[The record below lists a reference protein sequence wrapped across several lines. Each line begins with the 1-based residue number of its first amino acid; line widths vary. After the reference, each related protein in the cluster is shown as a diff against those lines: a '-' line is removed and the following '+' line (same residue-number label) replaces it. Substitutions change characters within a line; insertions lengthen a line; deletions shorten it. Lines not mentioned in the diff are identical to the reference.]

1 MRVHEEELSDV
12 SRYIENHKHQTLK
25 DKEPHYQNLLGHV
38 SPFIRIGPELKMLE
52 VGTGTGWFPI
62 MCKKNG
68 LQCKGLEISRQLVEY
83 ARQFGRENG
92 VESDIEL
99 GNIEEANLGENQFDV
114 IFASSVFEHIE
125 NWPLALDL
133 LYRALKP
140 GGVLFFEA
148 TNKFSFTSG
157 EYWVPLYGW
166 LPNAARYRLRM
177 IMQGP
182 DIMKNGIDFHQFRY
196 GMLRRAFRK
205 AGFSRCLDRAQIANP
220 DAKTGW
226 KRSVILIL
234 QKSAILRNIVLC
246 FVDGTTFVC
255 VK

>member
-1 MRVHEEELSDV
+1 MRVHTEELSDV
-12 SRYIENHKHQTLK
+12 SRYLDNHRHQTLK
-25 DKEPHYQNLLGHV
+25 DQEPHYQNLLNFV
-38 SPFIRIGPELKMLE
+38 APFIRLGPELKMLE

-68 LQCKGLEISRQLVEY
+68 LQCKGLEISPQLVEY

-92 VESDIEL
+92 VEPDIEL
-99 GNIEEANLGENQFDV
+99 GNIEEANLGEGQYDV

-125 NWPLALDL
+125 NWRLALDL

-140 GGVLFFEA
+140 GGVLFFES

-166 LPNAARYRLRM
+166 LPNRVRYRLRM

-182 DIMKNGIDFHQFRY
+182 DIMKN
-196 GMLRRAFRK
+196 
-205 AGFSRCLDRAQIANP
+205 
-220 DAKTGW
+220 
-226 KRSVILIL
+226 
-234 QKSAILRNIVLC
+234 
-246 FVDGTTFVC
+246 
-255 VK
+255 